1 MKPRRWLA
9 IGLSLWGLWW
19 GTAALAQAPVE
30 SLRLRVV
37 NAPGGAIE
45 ASADQGRSWR
55 HLGRVVVPASHV
67 NPASFTAARWAHDS
81 AIAAT
86 ATNAVHIKVADN
98 PQTGRPM
105 TLSLVPGGRLIGAS
119 GRQRSAAIVT
129 DLEGGEGL
137 FGGGL
142 GPYVNSP
149 VLLEREG
156 QPAVPL
162 TATYEPREGDGLL
175 IIRYEPLRLPRTIT
189 FENRAGG
196 AIEADY
202 GGPQPER
209 LGVVDRPVTGI
220 GRFEGAVYA
229 EPGRLRANHPG
240 VIDVSTSPYGLIGGF
255 QIIPRNHAESPELSF
270 VKTGTQWLIVGPEDP
285 QGPPW
290 TGQSPLFAECLLP
303 SYRPDDVLGDYADW
317 LARVL
322 SRTQVLAR
330 IEGGP
335 WELLPRIAFVPADE
349 PDTAERSQRGRRG
362 LWRLSG
368 LVHPSKPLPAET
380 AQKANYALEGL
391 THLRLVLPLK
401 QYWPEESSEGGIR

>member
-1 MKPRRWLA
+1 MKPWRGLA
-9 IGLSLWGLWW
+9 IGLSLWGLW
-19 GTAALAQAPVE
+19 GGAAALAQAPVE
-30 SLRLRVV
+30 SLRLRLV
-37 NAPGGAIE
+37 NAPGGALE
-45 ASADQGRSWR
+45 ASADHGQSWR
-55 HLGRVVVPASHV
+55 HLGRIVIPASHV
-67 NPASFTAARWAHDS
+67 NPASFTAARWAKDS

-105 TLSLVPGGRLIGAS
+105 TLSLVPGGRLIGAA

-129 DLEGGEGL
+129 DLEGGEAL

-149 VLLEREG
+149 VLLQREG
-156 QPAVPL
+156 QPATPL
-162 TATYEPREGDGLL
+162 PSTYEPQEGDTLL
-175 IIRYEPLRLPRTIT
+175 IIRYEPGRLPRTIT

-202 GGPQPER
+202 DGSQPQR

-220 GRFEGAVYA
+220 GRFEGTVYA
-229 EPGRLRANHPG
+229 ETGRLRANHPG
-240 VIDVSTSPYGLIGGF
+240 VIDVSTSPYGLMGGF
-255 QIIPRNHAESPELSF
+255 QIIPRSHAESPELAF
-270 VKTGTQWLIVGPEDP
+270 VETGTQWLIVGPDDP

-317 LARVL
+317 MARVL
-322 SRTQVLAR
+322 SRMQIVAR
-330 IEGGP
+330 IEEGP
-335 WELLPRIAFVPADE
+335 WELLPRIAFVPPGE
-349 PDTAERSQRGRRG
+349 LDTEGRSQRGRRG

-368 LVHPSKPLPAET
+368 LVHPSKPLPPET
-380 AQKANYALEGL
+380 AAKANHALEGL
-391 THLRLVLPLK
+391 THLRLVLPLNPF
-401 QYWPEESSEGGIR
+401 WPEVP